1 MNAHLE
7 VVPRIIDDT
16 IAASYKP
23 TTNLQIPKDSTPA
36 KVIQEHTNPNNI
48 PNAPLTVTQKFF
60 TTLSDYSIPIL
71 FSIFV
76 FIIIY
81 VVWKYWTT
89 YRNPKQQMNNNES
102 LIVNP
107 NQNTDNDPPDV
118 ANDHSHDLSKYI
130 IGSDEGS
137 DDEEDEDANED
148 EEDDEEDE
156 ESDEDEEDEDANEDE
171 EDDEEDEESDEDDED
186 DGEDEEEKEES
197 DDEESDDE
205 EEDEEEE
212 DEDEETN
219 HASSFVMPDMAM
231 ISELINQPITD
242 DDMLSSLN
250 KHHPRVEIIEEIPL
264 IEDTHND
271 VANDYEDSLFTLSA
285 IPEETN
291 ATDVPELEPIPQAA
305 PVVAQKPKR
314 APKRSKRII
323 SM

>member
-36 KVIQEHTNPNNI
+36 KVIQEHTNPDNI

-137 DDEEDEDANED
+137 DDEEDANEDDEEDANEDDGSDDD
-148 EEDDEEDE
+148 EEDDEEDDE
-156 ESDEDEEDEDANEDE
+156 YEGSDN
-171 EDDEEDEESDEDDED
+171 
-186 DGEDEEEKEES
+186 DEEEEEEGS
-197 DDEESDDE
+197 DDEEEEEE
-205 EEDEEEE
+205 EEDEEE
-212 DEDEETN
+212 EDEETN

-264 IEDTHND
+264 LEDTHND

-285 IPEETN
+285 IPEETY

-305 PVVAQKPKR
+305 PVVAPKPKR

>member
-36 KVIQEHTNPNNI
+36 KVIQEHTNPDNI

-137 DDEEDEDANED
+137 DDEEDANEDEGSDDD
-148 EEDDEEDE
+148 EEDDEED
-156 ESDEDEEDEDANEDE
+156 DEDEG
-171 EDDEEDEESDEDDED
+171 SDN
-186 DGEDEEEKEES
+186 DEEEEEEGS
-197 DDEESDDE
+197 DDEEEEEE
-205 EEDEEEE
+205 EEDEEE
-212 DEDEETN
+212 EDEETN

-264 IEDTHND
+264 LEDTHND

-285 IPEETN
+285 IPEETY

-305 PVVAQKPKR
+305 PVVAPKPKR

>member
-36 KVIQEHTNPNNI
+36 KVIQEHTNPDNI

-137 DDEEDEDANED
+137 DDEEDANEDDEEDANEDDGSDDD
-148 EEDDEEDE
+148 EEDDEED
-156 ESDEDEEDEDANEDE
+156 DEDEG
-171 EDDEEDEESDEDDED
+171 SDN
-186 DGEDEEEKEES
+186 DEEEEEEGS
-197 DDEESDDE
+197 DDEEEEEE
-205 EEDEEEE
+205 EEDEEE
-212 DEDEETN
+212 EDEETN

-264 IEDTHND
+264 LEDTHND

-285 IPEETN
+285 IPEETY
-291 ATDVPELEPIPQAA
+291 ATDVPDLEPIPQAA
-305 PVVAQKPKR
+305 PVVAPKPKR

>member
-36 KVIQEHTNPNNI
+36 KVIQEHTNPDNI

-102 LIVNP
+102 LIVTP

-137 DDEEDEDANED
+137 DDEEDANEDDEEDANEDDGSDDD
-148 EEDDEEDE
+148 EEDDEED
-156 ESDEDEEDEDANEDE
+156 DEDEGSD
-171 EDDEEDEESDEDDED
+171 DDEEEEGSDY
-186 DGEDEEEKEES
+186 
-197 DDEESDDE
+197 E

-212 DEDEETN
+212 EEDEEEEDEETN

-264 IEDTHND
+264 LEDTHND

-285 IPEETN
+285 IPEETY

-305 PVVAQKPKR
+305 PVVAPKPKR

>member
-1 MNAHLE
+1 
-7 VVPRIIDDT
+7 
-16 IAASYKP
+16 
-23 TTNLQIPKDSTPA
+23 
-36 KVIQEHTNPNNI
+36 
-48 PNAPLTVTQKFF
+48 
-60 TTLSDYSIPIL
+60 
-71 FSIFV
+71 
-76 FIIIY
+76 
-81 VVWKYWTT
+81 
-89 YRNPKQQMNNNES
+89 MNNNES
-102 LIVNP
+102 LIVTP

-137 DDEEDEDANED
+137 DDEEDANEDDEEDANED
-148 EEDDEEDE
+148 DGSDDDEEEDDEED
-156 ESDEDEEDEDANEDE
+156 
-171 EDDEEDEESDEDDED
+171 DED
-186 DGEDEEEKEES
+186 DGSDDDEEEEGS
-197 DDEESDDE
+197 DYE

-212 DEDEETN
+212 EEDEEEEDEETN

-264 IEDTHND
+264 LEDTHND

-285 IPEETN
+285 IPEETY

-305 PVVAQKPKR
+305 PVVAPKPKR

>member
-36 KVIQEHTNPNNI
+36 KVIQEHTNPDNI

-102 LIVNP
+102 LIVTP

-137 DDEEDEDANED
+137 DDEEDED

-156 ESDEDEEDEDANEDE
+156 G
-171 EDDEEDEESDEDDED
+171 SDEDDED
-186 DGEDEEEKEES
+186 DDEEEGSDDGEDEEEE
-197 DDEESDDE
+197 EESDDE

-212 DEDEETN
+212 EEDEETN

-264 IEDTHND
+264 LEDTHND

-285 IPEETN
+285 IPEETY
-291 ATDVPELEPIPQAA
+291 ATDVPDLEPIPQAA
-305 PVVAQKPKR
+305 PVVAPKPKR

>member
-36 KVIQEHTNPNNI
+36 KVIQEHTNPDNI

-137 DDEEDEDANED
+137 DDEEDANED
-148 EEDDEEDE
+148 EGSDDDEEEDDEED
-156 ESDEDEEDEDANEDE
+156 DEDEGSD
-171 EDDEEDEESDEDDED
+171 DDEEEEGSDY
-186 DGEDEEEKEES
+186 
-197 DDEESDDE
+197 E

-212 DEDEETN
+212 EEDEEEEDEETN

-264 IEDTHND
+264 LEDTHND

-285 IPEETN
+285 IPEETY
-291 ATDVPELEPIPQAA
+291 ATDVPDLEPIPQAA
-305 PVVAQKPKR
+305 PVVAPKPKR

>member
-36 KVIQEHTNPNNI
+36 KVIQEHTNPDNI

-102 LIVNP
+102 LIVTP

-137 DDEEDEDANED
+137 DDEEDANED
-148 EEDDEEDE
+148 DGSDDDEEE
-156 ESDEDEEDEDANEDE
+156 GSDY
-171 EDDEEDEESDEDDED
+171 
-186 DGEDEEEKEES
+186 
-197 DDEESDDE
+197 E

-212 DEDEETN
+212 EEDEEEEDEETN

-264 IEDTHND
+264 LEDTHND

-285 IPEETN
+285 IPEETY
-291 ATDVPELEPIPQAA
+291 ATDVPDLEPIPQAA
-305 PVVAQKPKR
+305 PVVAPKPKR

>member
-36 KVIQEHTNPNNI
+36 KVIQEHTNPDNI

-137 DDEEDEDANED
+137 DDEEDANEDDEEDANEDDGSDDD
-148 EEDDEEDE
+148 EEDDEEDDE
-156 ESDEDEEDEDANEDE
+156 DEGSDNDEDEEE
-171 EDDEEDEESDEDDED
+171 E
-186 DGEDEEEKEES
+186 GS
-197 DDEESDDE
+197 DDEEEEEE
-205 EEDEEEE
+205 EEDEEE
-212 DEDEETN
+212 EDEETN

-264 IEDTHND
+264 LEDTHND

-285 IPEETN
+285 IPEETY

-305 PVVAQKPKR
+305 PVVAPKPKR